1 MEEKSPG
8 AGRAKT
14 GFEEE
19 SSFCSLVWSLLLL
32 VVVDSAGGCCDE
44 DDDIL

>member
-19 SSFCSLVWSLLLL
+19 SSSVWSLWLL
-32 VVVDSAGGCCDE
+32 VVVGFAGGC
-44 DDDIL
+44 